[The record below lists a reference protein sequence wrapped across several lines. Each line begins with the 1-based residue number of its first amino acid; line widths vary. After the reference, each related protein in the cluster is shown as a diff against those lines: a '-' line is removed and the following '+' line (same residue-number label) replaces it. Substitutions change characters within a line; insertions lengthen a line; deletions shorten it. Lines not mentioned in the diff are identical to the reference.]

1 MSTNKIQPQIAADS
15 AYLPALPTGPW
26 SLESAQATVKALEA
40 IVKRVTDGD
49 IDSVVGRRV
58 LSKYL
63 DSVFSLYKLYHRHNL
78 DDSLKPWFE
87 KIDDHQRHVVRAEQD
102 SNREGRRHHLPGAKT
117 QVFLGPATHQNG
129 QRAKT
134 SIQLAPRVDSLA
146 RSPFELAHISDGALA
161 PREGEIN
168 EPFRPLTSLAFTGSA
183 TPLPALPKRFVNLA
197 PLNLRDRIDLP
208 QTADRKAMGMNTG
221 SSRVRA
227 HDTIMKMGLAGS
239 KGRTRD
245 GDTSSEDDEHDRYG
259 VLRPS
264 KRRKQDPTQFGW
276 AADAFFRRM
285 SLSKKHRE
293 VIAAIDNYK
302 RDINAAIESI
312 ENSGVNPLFPGRLWG
327 SVLRDEYIELSE
339 VLATVTFSADTLSP
353 FSYSNPFTEA
363 LATTTLAKPVP
374 TKEITDEST
383 WYRAWSATAE
393 AITFAFPSRSN
404 EVQAYGRHILAL
416 FEATRPEFHGNVIR
430 YDRAMRQFIGS
441 RRDILFDEF
450 KHRDLEMFDMMYLWS
465 SGIHYQVQPPSGSV
479 LNSDV
484 SQVEKRARKQENEI
498 CRNFNQGACH
508 ADSGCKR
515 RHVCST
521 CGEAGHGT
529 KNCDKKHG

>member
-1 MSTNKIQPQIAADS
+1 
-15 AYLPALPTGPW
+15 
-26 SLESAQATVKALEA
+26 
-40 IVKRVTDGD
+40 
-49 IDSVVGRRV
+49 
-58 LSKYL
+58 
-63 DSVFSLYKLYHRHNL
+63 
-78 DDSLKPWFE
+78 
-87 KIDDHQRHVVRAEQD
+87 
-102 SNREGRRHHLPGAKT
+102 
-117 QVFLGPATHQNG
+117 
-129 QRAKT
+129 
-134 SIQLAPRVDSLA
+134 
-146 RSPFELAHISDGALA
+146 
-161 PREGEIN
+161 
-168 EPFRPLTSLAFTGSA
+168 
-183 TPLPALPKRFVNLA
+183 
-197 PLNLRDRIDLP
+197 
-208 QTADRKAMGMNTG
+208 
-221 SSRVRA
+221 
-227 HDTIMKMGLAGS
+227 
-239 KGRTRD
+239 
-245 GDTSSEDDEHDRYG
+245 
-259 VLRPS
+259 
-264 KRRKQDPTQFGW
+264 
-276 AADAFFRRM
+276 M

-302 RDINAAIESI
+302 RDIDAAIESI

-374 TKEITDEST
+374 IKEITDEST

-416 FEATRPEFHGNVIR
+416 FEATRPEFHGNIIR
-430 YDRAMRQFIGS
+430 YDRAMRQFVGS

-484 SQVEKRARKQENEI
+484 SQMEKRARKQENEI

-515 RHVCST
+515 KHVCST

-529 KNCDKKHG
+529 KNCDQKHE